1 MNNIQKLLLLVLI
14 ICCSGIK
21 AQAQINW
28 GDYSQSA
35 EDSVLQHNSAFGLIM
50 NMRKDNNSFWSDRS
64 SSLLNRYLDIP
75 GFRQLHSRSIIA
87 RTTFDTAKVHFF
99 LQGITK
105 ANAFTFEYQVQEY
118 HGSVVVPWT
127 RVQHFSNA
135 AVTTRSGIPLLG
147 YLGGYS
153 PRWGKALLIDVRKAG
168 TDKILSTALVVR
180 EHIQPQI
187 THVYNSKTFDVFLRQ
202 LQYPWADGTVDT
214 NSNQLLNSDPVQGS
228 AWPSNNSNLIFVL
241 KSMVFNR
248 AQIQYQLMRGHDIV
262 IPWKQNDYDNSFIW
276 LKEQQPGKYKLQVK
290 YVAQPEHVTSFDFVI
305 EPLWYQG
312 YIFKIAAGIFLA
324 AVAGAL
330 FFVMQ
335 LYKQKRLTRFETANK
350 TKLQLELKAIRAQLN
365 PHFVFNALSS
375 IQGLVNKQDI
385 KAANIYL
392 ADFAKLMRDSLKRAH
407 HEEVSLEQEMAT
419 LDTYLRLEKLR
430 FDFSYDLMVDGTINP
445 AETNIPT
452 LLLQPLI
459 ENSIKHGISH
469 KGNEGKIIVDINM
482 VNDDLIIEILD
493 NGDGFDHL
501 KESEGYGLK
510 LTADRI
516 KLLNELKPDQQI
528 EWITDSSP
536 AGTITT
542 LKFKFWFL

>member
-1 MNNIQKLLLLVLI
+1 MNNIQKLLLLI
-14 ICCSGIK
+14 IFMCCTGIST
-21 AQAQINW
+21 QAQINW

-35 EDSVLQHNSAFGLIM
+35 EDSVLKRNSAFGLIM
-50 NMRKDNNSFWSDRS
+50 NIRKDNNSFWTYQSFRVLNR
-64 SSLLNRYLDIP
+64 LLNAP
-75 GFRQLHSRSIIA
+75 NFRKFHAQSVIA

-105 ANAFTFEYQVQEY
+105 ASASFYEFQVNEYRGAKVL
-118 HGSVVVPWT
+118 PWT
-127 RVQHFSNA
+127 HVQHFSNA
-135 AVTTRSGIPLLG
+135 EVIKKTGIPLLG
-147 YLGGYS
+147 YLGGFT
-153 PRWGKALLIDVRKAG
+153 PRWGKLLIIDVRKVG
-168 TDKILSTALVVR
+168 TNKILSTAMVSR
-180 EHIQPQI
+180 EHVTPQI
-187 THVYNSKTFDVFLRQ
+187 THVYNSKTFDVFLRR
-202 LQYPWADGTVDT
+202 LQFPWADGTVDT
-214 NSNQLLNSDPVQGS
+214 NSNQLLNSNPVPGLS
-228 AWPSNNSNLIFVL
+228 LPSSNSNLIFVL
-241 KSMVFNR
+241 KETIYDRS
-248 AQIQYQLMRGHDIV
+248 QLQYQLLRDRDVV
-262 IPWKQNDYDNSFIW
+262 IPWKANEYDNSFIW
-276 LKEQQPGKYKLQVK
+276 LKEQQPGYYKLK
-290 YVAQPEHVTSFDFVI
+290 IRYIAQPDRITSFDFTI

-312 YIFKIAAGIFLA
+312 YLFKIAAGILLA
-324 AVAGAL
+324 AIAGAL
-330 FFVMQ
+330 LFVIL

-392 ADFAKLMRDSLKRAH
+392 ADFAKLMRDSLKRAN
-407 HEEVSLEQEMAT
+407 HEEVSLQQEMAT

-430 FDFSYDLMVDGTINP
+430 FNFSYDLIVDGTINS

-469 KGNEGKIIVDINM
+469 KGNEGKIIVDFKR
-482 VNDDLIIEILD
+482 VNDDLVIEIAD
-493 NGDGFDHL
+493 NGDGFDLL

-516 KLLNELKPDQQI
+516 KLLNELKPDQRI
-528 EWITDSSP
+528 DWVTDSSP
-536 AGTITT
+536 AGTVTT